1 MNNNTDNET
10 TKNINK
16 NIEALIFDAINK
28 IYGNKEITKKEG

>member
-10 TKNINK
+10 TKDINK
-16 NIEALIFDAINK
+16 NIEVLIFEAINK

>member
-28 IYGNKEITKKEG
+28 IYGNKEIIKKEG